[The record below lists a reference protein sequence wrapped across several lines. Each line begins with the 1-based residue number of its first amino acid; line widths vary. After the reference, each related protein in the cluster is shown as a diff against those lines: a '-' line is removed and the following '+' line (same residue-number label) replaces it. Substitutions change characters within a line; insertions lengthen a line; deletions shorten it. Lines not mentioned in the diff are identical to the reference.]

1 MVNAYT
7 HFDGGLDDICFC
19 EDNNRLFWPFWFDCF
34 YYISVCLRV
43 FNSSINFVIYCFAG
57 QEFRNLFCRIL
68 YSRNEN
74 LPDLNQVQVQGNQA
88 TI

>member
-43 FNSSINFVIYCFAG
+43 FNSSINFVIYCFLG
-57 QEFRNLFCRIL
+57 ESFRKEMKKMAEE
-68 YSRNEN
+68 SREQCQKW
-74 LPDLNQVQVQGNQA
+74 LLKVFLKM
-88 TI
+88 